1 MAGTDKLV
9 QITTALRDRVQN
21 SGLGFK
27 DVWIG
32 DETLIPRTPAA
43 SVLGGPKTRE
53 LVETGFTTMNVFAA
67 TIVIYHAKLG
77 SQNTNR
83 LDCTG
88 LAESLEEFLHTDKQ
102 LGGLVFNSY
111 CTSIEPGFSELGQAI
126 MVSTRVT
133 WQGRSKTRI

>member
-1 MAGTDKLV
+1 MATDKLV
-9 QITTALRDRVQN
+9 EITTALKTKVEN
-21 SGLGFK
+21 AGLGFH

-43 SVLGGPKTRE
+43 SILGGPKSRDI
-53 LVETGFTTMNVFAA
+53 VETGFTTMNTFAA

-77 SQNTNR
+77 SQNINR
-83 LDCTG
+83 LECTE
-88 LAESLEEFLHTDKQ
+88 LAESLEDVLHQDKQ

-126 MVSTRVT
+126 MVSTRIS